1 MRDLLQAV
9 ILSGFGAVI
18 GGQVVVTR
26 TGRLRKDILANLD
39 LLGRLSADCP
49 NRAELEAKN
58 GELVGV
64 LARRQQRRYGPFTQ
78 AGFSL
83 GILAG
88 LAGLAVAFAGFSAL
102 LAVSRSTSIDEVDGI
117 RDALRLSGLAPAGV
131 FLGKIA
137 AVAAQLLVLETVLVA
152 AVAVLYDPELGGFP
166 LMITTM
172 LAATVAVASTGVLY
186 GAVVSGVRVR
196 DTLLPVLLLPVLAPV
211 LIGATKAFETAF
223 GAEGLHGWGWC
234 GLVSF
239 FAVVYLVAG
248 SLAYGALLEG

>member
-83 GILAG
+83 GALAG
-88 LAGLAVAFAGFSAL
+88 VAALGLAFAGFSAL
-102 LAVSRSTSIDEVDGI
+102 LATGI
-117 RDALRLSGLAPAGV
+117 LPSKAASDPPTGGDYLGCGGVVPAHSGRPRRVHGLVCSPAAQRAPAAGAAADRGR
-131 FLGKIA
+131 LG
-137 AVAAQLLVLETVLVA
+137 
-152 AVAVLYDPELGGFP
+152 P
-166 LMITTM
+166 
-172 LAATVAVASTGVLY
+172 
-186 GAVVSGVRVR
+186 SGRR
-196 DTLLPVLLLPVLAPV
+196 WRGP
-211 LIGATKAFETAF
+211 
-223 GAEGLHGWGWC
+223 
-234 GLVSF
+234 
-239 FAVVYLVAG
+239 
-248 SLAYGALLEG
+248 